1 MPELTTRPSFEAIAS
16 ALLLVTCRV
25 PVPAMVRSAIEKIAA
40 LGSSGSSDLVCAEV
54 SVMVLVLPSASTRTT
69 SSAAVTTNGE
79 PLALVSVTESRTSRT
94 LPSAVELTV
103 MVASVSVPDKM

>member
-1 MPELTTRPSFEAIAS
+1 
-16 ALLLVTCRV
+16 
-25 PVPAMVRSAIEKIAA
+25 
-40 LGSSGSSDLVCAEV
+40 
-54 SVMVLVLPSASTRTT
+54 MVLVLPSASTRTT